1 MTVEMTKA
9 DLVNAVAETGLTK
22 KQAGE
27 VVNAVFDGITEAL
40 QQGDKVQLIGFGS
53 FSVKTREARSG
64 RNPKTGETLDIAA
77 RNIPVF
83 KPGEALKAAVN

>member
-1 MTVEMTKA
+1 MTKA
-9 DLVNAVAETGLTK
+9 DLVNAVAETGLTR

-27 VVNAVFDGITEAL
+27 AVNAVLDGIIEAL

-53 FSVKTREARSG
+53 FSVKSREARVG
-64 RNPKTGETLDIAA
+64 RNPKTGDVLNIDA

>member
-1 MTVEMTKA
+1 MVEMTKA
-9 DLVNAVAETGLTK
+9 DLVNAVAETGLTR

-27 VVNAVFDGITEAL
+27 AVNAVLDGIIEAL

-53 FSVKTREARSG
+53 FSVKSREARVG
-64 RNPKTGETLDIAA
+64 RNPKTGDVLNIDA

>member
-1 MTVEMTKA
+1 MTKA
-9 DLVNAVAETGLTK
+9 DLVNAVAETGLTR

-27 VVNAVFDGITEAL
+27 AVNAVLDGIIEAL

-53 FSVKTREARSG
+53 FSVKNREARVG
-64 RNPKTGETLDIAA
+64 RNPKTGDVLNIDA